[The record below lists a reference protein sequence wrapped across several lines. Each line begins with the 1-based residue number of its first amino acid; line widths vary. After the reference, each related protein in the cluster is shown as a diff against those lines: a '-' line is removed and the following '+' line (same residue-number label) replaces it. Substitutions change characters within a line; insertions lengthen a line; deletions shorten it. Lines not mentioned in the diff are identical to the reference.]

1 MATRER
7 RGAARITSDR
17 ADRRVRTA
25 TARVVEVAVG
35 TTRATFRVRR
45 ATAGGRPPPPV
56 PPPGLPDGNVR
67 HVEQAWDAAA
77 LRAALVSPA
86 GPWARLDVVERVGS
100 TNAALLTSAAS
111 GAPDRSVL
119 VAEHQDAGRGRLGR
133 EWVSPPG
140 TGVTVSVLLRPGD
153 VSPDRYGW
161 LPLLTGLAV
170 RDAVRDLVPAQACL
184 KWPNDL
190 LLGAA
195 QRKAGGILAEATSGP
210 DGTAVVLGIGLNVA
224 GTPAELPAGATSL
237 AAEGAEAVDRTKVL
251 VAVLTRIAERES
263 AWRSSLGDPDAHHLR
278 ADYRAACAS
287 LGAEVRVELPGGM
300 AVTGMAEDVDG
311 DGRLLL
317 LGADGQR
324 RAIAAGD
331 VVHLRPVD
339 DRTGA
344 PADG

>member
-1 MATRER
+1 
-7 RGAARITSDR
+7 
-17 ADRRVRTA
+17 
-25 TARVVEVAVG
+25 
-35 TTRATFRVRR
+35 
-45 ATAGGRPPPPV
+45 
-56 PPPGLPDGNVR
+56 LPDGTVR
-67 HVEQAWDAAA
+67 QVEQAWDAAA

-100 TNAALLTSAAS
+100 TNAALLTAAAS

-170 RDAVRDLVPAQACL
+170 RDAVRDLVPAPVCL

-195 QRKAGGILAEATSGP
+195 LRKAGGILAEAVSGP

-224 GTPAELPAGATSL
+224 GTPADLPAGATSL

-263 AWRSSLGDPDAHHLR
+263 AWRASLGDPDAHHLR

-287 LGAEVRVELPGGM
+287 LGAEVRVDLPGGM

-344 PADG
+344 PAEG